1 MLLQITE
8 VTANA
13 LGGFEPPEAQ
23 AK

>member
-13 LGGFEPPEAQ
+13 LGGFEPPDAQ